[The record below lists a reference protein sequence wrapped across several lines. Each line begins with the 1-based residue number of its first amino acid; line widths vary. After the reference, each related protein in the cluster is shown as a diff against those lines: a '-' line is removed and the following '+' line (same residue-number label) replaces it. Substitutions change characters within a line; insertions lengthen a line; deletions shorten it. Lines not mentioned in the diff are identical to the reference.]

1 MNLALRTK
9 KPMSLRERQK
19 ARRSREI
26 INAAAVL
33 FGKHGYS
40 NTTIEDI
47 AEHAFVAPGTVY
59 NYFGSKDGVLQG
71 IVELH
76 IAERRAERKRF
87 FEAPPAAFDDA
98 LEGYISLLIDRAF
111 VLVNREIWR
120 QVLASSITSGANRT
134 DLHEDVTGTLVDQF
148 ERLFSIF
155 KDRGDLVPE
164 VDLRDLSEAAMGIA
178 DFHFYR
184 YVCHDT
190 ISLDDTKARIITQ
203 IHLLLNGVRR
213 DRAG

>member
-1 MNLALRTK
+1 MKSATRTK
-9 KPMSLRERQK
+9 KSTSLREKQK

-33 FGKHGYS
+33 FGKHGYAQ
-40 NTTIEDI
+40 TTIEDI

-87 FEAPPAAFDDA
+87 FEALPEDLDEAIEA
-98 LEGYISLLIDRAF
+98 YINLLIDRAF

-120 QVLASSITSGANRT
+120 QILASSITSGRSRS
-134 DLHEDVTGTLVDQF
+134 DLHEDVTGALVNQF
-148 ERLFSIF
+148 EILFSAF
-155 KDRGDLVPE
+155 EARGDLAPGVQ
-164 VDLRDLSEAAMGIA
+164 LRDLSEAAMGVA

-184 YVCHDT
+184 YVCHDG
-190 ISLDDTKARIITQ
+190 IGLEETKARIIRQ

-213 DRAG
+213 DRAA